1 MWAIKNIIILLFY
14 YWYLELLIKTSGSS
28 ITSRLFI
35 SAHEKFLMNYQWRLN
50 SNSRCILPWDELFTA
65 YLGEPEVIRIKVISF
80 IPSFLGTVHVVYK
93 HTTHTLQV
101 MLCKKICNWFFFFLR
116 VMANP
121 DQIHTRFSAQVLP
134 DLWELVYMKHVFMW
148 VFHILVV
155 AGVRF
160 YTITYVSHGQCLCN
174 LWHVS
179 VCWGYSCNVL
189 QNLSAVNILTWVL
202 SIIAR

>member
-1 MWAIKNIIILLFY
+1 MNCLLPIWENRKSFG
-14 YWYLELLIKTSGSS
+14 L
-28 ITSRLFI
+28 RLF
-35 SAHEKFLMNYQWRLN
+35 
-50 SNSRCILPWDELFTA
+50 
-65 YLGEPEVIRIKVISF
+65 
-80 IPSFLGTVHVVYK
+80 PSFLVSLGRS
-93 HTTHTLQV
+93 
-101 MLCKKICNWFFFFLR
+101 MLCTNIRLTPSKWCYARRYAIGFFFLR

-134 DLWELVYMKHVFMW
+134 DLWELVYVKHVFMW
-148 VFHILVV
+148 LFHILVV